1 MTTAQYTKNWHIG
14 AYNCVT
20 ALSTAIWKLK
30 AERLLVFCARLA
42 GVEIPDELE
51 IHRITRFYHSYIMV
65 SFWKNFYTSR
75 EQVIADIESVLEDIL
90 KLCTANLDSLTREE
104 RSLFMDEYSSLADA
118 RVRLNKSTSNST
130 LTGTLD
136 TCYLLWLSLKTEFH
150 KSAATESRKSSIA
163 LVDPDPSYRTPS
175 SECSI
180 TTQSNLT
187 MTNGN
192 GSYPSPSNPSTGHET
207 TSNTSAVSTEGSPDV
222 PPADKD
228 CMIFGPDS
236 SIGSPTFNIDSQEA
250 TGATHTFPGDNSPLG
265 LSPHRLPPA
274 GAHQLQT
281 APTMKR
287 ERVMYFA
294 PGTVTGS
301 PTFNI
306 RSPRG
311 SGAIEQVVPQHSEVL
326 TEPFR

>member
-1 MTTAQYTKNWHIG
+1 
-14 AYNCVT
+14 
-20 ALSTAIWKLK
+20 
-30 AERLLVFCARLA
+30 
-42 GVEIPDELE
+42 
-51 IHRITRFYHSYIMV
+51 
-65 SFWKNFYTSR
+65 
-75 EQVIADIESVLEDIL
+75 
-90 KLCTANLDSLTREE
+90 
-104 RSLFMDEYSSLADA
+104 MDEYSSLADA

-136 TCYLLWLSLKTEFH
+136 TCEQLKLRIERACRKHREDKIRTGLV
-150 KSAATESRKSSIA
+150 SPAAISATESRKSSIA

-180 TTQSNLT
+180 PTQSNLT

-192 GSYPSPSNPSTGHET
+192 GSYPSPSNPSTGTSSFVTSSATCVGHET

-265 LSPHRLPPA
+265 LSAQRLPPA

>member
-1 MTTAQYTKNWHIG
+1 
-14 AYNCVT
+14 
-20 ALSTAIWKLK
+20 
-30 AERLLVFCARLA
+30 
-42 GVEIPDELE
+42 
-51 IHRITRFYHSYIMV
+51 MV
-65 SFWKNFYTSR
+65 SFWKKFYTSR

-90 KLCTANLDSLTREE
+90 KLCTANLDSLTQEE

-118 RVRLNKSTSNST
+118 RVRLNKGTSNST
-130 LTGTLD
+130 LTGALD
-136 TCYLLWLSLKTEFH
+136 ECEKLKLRIERACRKHREDKIRTGLA
-150 KSAATESRKSSIA
+150 SPAAIAASESRKSSIA
-163 LVDPDPSYRTPS
+163 LVDPDPSYRAPS

-180 TTQSNLT
+180 PTGSNFT
-187 MTNGN
+187 MTSGN
-192 GSYPSPSNPSTGHET
+192 GSYPSSSDPSSSSAASSGTCVGHET

-236 SIGSPTFNIDSQEA
+236 SIGSPTFNIDSEEA
-250 TGATHTFPGDNSPLG
+250 TGATHILPGDNPSLG
-265 LSPHRLPPA
+265 LSAQRVPPA

-281 APTMKR
+281 AGTMKR
-287 ERVMYFA
+287 ERVMCFA

-311 SGAIEQVVPQHSEVL
+311 SGAIEQVVPQCSEVL
-326 TEPFR
+326 TEPFRG